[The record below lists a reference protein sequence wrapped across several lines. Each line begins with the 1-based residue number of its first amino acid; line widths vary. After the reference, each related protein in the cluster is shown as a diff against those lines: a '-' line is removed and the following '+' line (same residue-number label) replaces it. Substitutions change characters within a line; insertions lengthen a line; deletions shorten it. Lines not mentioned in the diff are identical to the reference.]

1 MIFFSAILFAENFC
15 VRCKVQWL
23 LADSV
28 LGLLEEADVGFQLRV
43 FGRGEGPVEE
53 AFADIVDSLL

>member
-15 VRCKVQWL
+15 VRCKVHGL

-28 LGLLEEADVGFQLRV
+28 LGLLEEADVGFQLRG
-43 FGRGEGPVEE
+43 FCSGESPDEE